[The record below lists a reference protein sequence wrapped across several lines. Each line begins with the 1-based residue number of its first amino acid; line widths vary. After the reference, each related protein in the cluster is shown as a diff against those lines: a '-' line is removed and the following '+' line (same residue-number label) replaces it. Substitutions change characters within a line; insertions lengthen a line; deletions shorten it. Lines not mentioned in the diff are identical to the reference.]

1 MSLST
6 PEKKELWALRDAL
19 QKDFRNRD
27 TKWEW
32 RRRIRYRRMHSDL
45 QQLPLSPLVS
55 EHALLVHQ
63 SELPNQEAH
72 KRTKRLVANPARFE
86 IVILEEDP
94 ELRGI
99 GQELENGVKALYRWM
114 NRGKVSFEWQ
124 VTEFQQGDGA
134 GLGKVE
140 FVPGHGVSLRH
151 FKIDNLLEDDEVADE
166 GSVLDEEAE
175 GRNKARSIFREELAA
190 EGDLDEQVAFDKATD
205 KALRTELPPYRLI
218 AVDPLTCAWWE
229 DGDGIAVIAEYGKKR
244 LNPLIEAFKDYN
256 LRLVDNRIIVD
267 EDGSEAF
274 SSTTIPHRYS
284 AYSGGIGSFPHSTHV
299 NSEVEYTEIRTR
311 EMIYILIE
319 HPAIESRTTNRPE
332 DDGSRGIVLSFD
344 NPFGPYT
351 TGYAV
356 VAGDVTTEEAPE
368 DKYQPPI
375 LGVLANTQ
383 AENVLMTARLSG
395 AIDAALSPAYQAV
408 KEDQPLPPDDE
419 DKVPTTES
427 ATEIPVVQGEI
438 KRVPSPVADLKSIED
453 RVASELGEFKM
464 TESVL
469 GDATSDTSG
478 HRLAIQVAQAD
489 IQLTPY
495 QNNRAHAITELLKGI
510 IYSVRKHGLPIFIP
524 TLPEKRRTGKQ
535 VEFSE
540 PAKITPEM
548 ADLPFELVVT
558 LGAETPVT
566 KFAKW
571 QALADREAKGTLGYQ
586 TVIEESDVENPEEE
600 ITRVFEGKM
609 LKSLMEE
616 IQPRLAELMMQMV
629 EQKLQAF
636 AQAQGEAQAQAA
648 GIPNP
653 NAAAALEGGD
663 PGSGTEA
670 GGGRQADISQ
680 MIRVP
685 GVNRQVVET
694 TDDFGPRSPETTGAT
709 VGRSL

>member
-1 MSLST
+1 MSLSN
-6 PEKKELWALRDAL
+6 PEMNELWALRDAL
-19 QKDFRNRD
+19 KKDYKERD

-32 RRRIRYRRMHSDL
+32 RRRIRYRRMHEDL
-45 QQLPLSPLVS
+45 QKLPLSPLVS

-72 KRTKRLVANPARFE
+72 KRTKRLVANPPRFE
-86 IVILEEDP
+86 IVILESDP

-99 GQELENGVKALYRWM
+99 GQELENGVKALFRWM
-114 NRGKVSFEWQ
+114 NRGKVSFDWQ

-140 FVPGHGVSLRH
+140 FIPGHGVSLRH
-151 FKIDNLLEDDEVADE
+151 FKVDDLLEDDEEADE
-166 GSVLDEEAE
+166 GSVLGEEAD
-175 GRNKARSIFREELAA
+175 GRNKARAIFREELASDD
-190 EGDLDEQVAFDKATD
+190 DLDEQAAFDRATD

-229 DGDGIAVIAEYGKKR
+229 DGDGISVIAEYGKKR
-244 LNPLIEAFKDYN
+244 LNPLLAAFKEHKLKLVEN
-256 LRLVDNRIIVD
+256 RLII
-267 EDGSEAF
+267 EKDGSEAI
-274 SSTTIPHRYS
+274 SSTTIPESYPS
-284 AYSGGIGSFPHSTHV
+284 QGGQ
-299 NSEVEYTEIRTR
+299 EVEYTEIRTR

-319 HPAIESRTTNRPE
+319 HPVIDKRTTNRPK
-332 DDGSRGIVLSFD
+332 DSTRGIVLSFE

-375 LGVLANTQ
+375 LGVLATTQ

-395 AIDAALSPAYQAV
+395 AIDSALSPAYQSV

-419 DKVPTTES
+419 DKVLTTES

-438 KRVPSPVADLKSIED
+438 KRVPSPTNDLKDVEGRI
-453 RVASELGEFKM
+453 AAELGEFKM

-495 QNNRAHAITELLKGI
+495 QNNRAHAMTELLKGI

-535 VEFSE
+535 IAVSE

-571 QALADREAKGTLGYQ
+571 QALQDREAKGTLGYQ
-586 TVIEESDVENPEEE
+586 TVIEESDVEDPDEE
-600 ITRVFEGKM
+600 IARVFEGKM
-609 LKSLMEE
+609 LKATMEE
-616 IQPRLAELMMQMV
+616 ILPRLSELMMQMV
-629 EQKLQAF
+629 EQKLQAYTQ
-636 AQAQGEAQAQAA
+636 AQAEAQAQEA
-648 GIPNP
+648 GMVNP
-653 NAAAALEGGD
+653 NAQAELETEV
-663 PGSGTEA
+663 PASGTA
-670 GGGRQADISQ
+670 GGGGRQADISQ
-680 MIRVP
+680 LIRLP

-694 TDDFGPRSPETTGAT
+694 TDDFGPRSPETTGAA
-709 VGRSL
+709 VGRSI

>member
-1 MSLST
+1 MSLSS
-6 PEKKELWALRDAL
+6 PEQNELWELRDAL
-19 QKDFRNRD
+19 RKDFRDRD

-45 QQLPLSPLVS
+45 QKLPLSPLVS
-55 EHALLVHQ
+55 EHSLLVHQ

-72 KRTKRLVANPARFE
+72 KRTKRLVANPPRFE
-86 IVILEEDP
+86 IVILESDP
-94 ELRGI
+94 ELRVI
-99 GQELENGVKALYRWM
+99 GQELENGVKALFRWM
-114 NRGKVSFEWQ
+114 NRGKVSFDWQ
-124 VTEFQQGDGA
+124 VTEYQQGDGA
-134 GLGKVE
+134 GIGKVE

-151 FKIDNLLEDDEVADE
+151 FKIDDLLEDDEVPDE
-166 GSVLDEEAE
+166 DGSVLDEEAE
-175 GRNKARSIFREELAA
+175 GRNKARSIFREELADDD
-190 EGDLDEQVAFDKATD
+190 ELDEQAAFDRATD

-229 DGDGIAVIAEYGKKR
+229 DGDGISIIAEYGRKR
-244 LNPLIEAFKDYN
+244 LNPLLEAFKDE
-256 LRLVDNRIIVD
+256 RLKLVENRLIVAS
-267 EDGSEAF
+267 EGSEAL
-274 SSTTIPHRYS
+274 STDTLPESYPS
-284 AYSGGIGSFPHSTHV
+284 QGGK
-299 NSEVEYTEIRTR
+299 EVDYTEIRTR
-311 EMIYILIE
+311 EMVYILIE
-319 HPAIESRTTNRPE
+319 HPDVESRTGNKPKDHT
-332 DDGSRGIVLSFD
+332 RGIILSFD

-356 VAGDVTTEEAPE
+356 VAGDVTTEATPE
-368 DKYQPPI
+368 DQYQPPI
-375 LGVLANTQ
+375 LGVLASTQ

-395 AIDAALSPAYQAV
+395 AIDAALSPAYQSV

-419 DKVPTTES
+419 DKVLTTES
-427 ATEIPVVQGEI
+427 ATEVPVVQGEI
-438 KRVPSPVADLKSIED
+438 KRVPSPTNDLKDIEA
-453 RVASELGEFKM
+453 RIAAELGEFKM

-535 VEFSE
+535 IAFSE

-571 QALADREAKGTLGYQ
+571 QALQDREAKGTLGYQ
-586 TVIEESDVENPEEE
+586 TVIEESDVEDPEEE
-600 ITRVFEGKM
+600 IMRVFEGKM
-609 LKSLMEE
+609 LKSVMEE
-616 IQPRLAELMMQMV
+616 VQPRLSELIMQMV

-636 AQAQGEAQAQAA
+636 TQAQAKVQNQAA
-648 GIPNP
+648 GIVNP
-653 NAAAALEGGD
+653 NAQAALEGGD
-663 PGSGTEA
+663 PASGTEG
-670 GGGRQADISQ
+670 GGGRVADISQ
-680 MIRVP
+680 LIRLP

-694 TDDFGPRSPETTGAT
+694 TDDFGPRSPETTGAA
-709 VGRSL
+709 VGRSA